1 MNRLLAVILPITVFL
16 TLSLKAQTSSVSDLC
31 TEQEWN
37 TEYFP
42 YRWGWDT
49 STNTRTKDFYT
60 FQKFKEAI
68 AEIGNIELLFE
79 RRCGTN
85 QLKVTRTDTSTG
97 VEKVISVSTD
107 YNASWNV
114 NRPIVKERVVYKNFL
129 TEGTLETRKREL
141 AAFFSNIS
149 HETTGGPATNNN
161 YKWGLY
167 FLEEGENLSSPPNTY
182 VSASTEYPP
191 VSGQSYHGRG
201 PIQLSYNY
209 NYGLASEQILGDKD
223 ILLQDPAKVSS
234 DAKLAFMT
242 AIWFWMTPQAP
253 KPSSHDV
260 MVGNWTP
267 STSDIA
273 DNRTAG
279 LGMTVNIIN
288 GGVECGDGGAE
299 KYQVVDRINYY
310 KRYATYLGISTDLDG
325 SNTCNTCGC
334 AAMKNYANDNIGSE
348 DCTNIPSIEISSPVD
363 ESLIFDSGLNSIS
376 VNSQYE
382 AAGKQASQFAVAIE
396 NDFFYQ
402 TSFSWTPQFFK
413 AYTFEASVLIDGIPY
428 ETESSITFY
437 SDSNAIECSAI
448 AQFSSASPY
457 LTDDVVLFD
466 GKIYRAKYWTDKDPQ
481 TDAASWELVGTCLA
495 SNNAPSLTLVNNS
508 TSSSFSFD
516 VNTSDSDG
524 GIFFIDFYVDG
535 SLVERYNPRT
545 SVAQVIASSSK
556 IFTYAPTQTKQ
567 YEIKIE
573 AFDRYGAA
581 AEKRLQIP
589 GQTLDLEK
597 HKAETVQV
605 YPNPFTTAV
614 EVSAP
619 SHFNQTKIEIFD
631 LAGRKIKNH
640 MVNFSNHENFKLNFS
655 QYPSSVYLMCLSSNS
670 NSKIVIRLI
679 KAQKNKL

>member
-16 TLSLKAQTSSVSDLC
+16 TLSLKAQTSSLSDLC
-31 TEQEWN
+31 LEQEWN
-37 TEYFP
+37 TVYFP

-49 STNTRTKDFYT
+49 STNSRTKDFYT

-68 AEIGNIELLFE
+68 AEIGKIELLFE

-85 QLKVTRTDTSTG
+85 QIKVTRTDTSTG

-114 NRPIVKERVVYKNFL
+114 NKPIVKERILYKNFL
-129 TEGTLETRKREL
+129 SEGTLEARKREL

-182 VSASTEYPP
+182 VSASVEYPA

-273 DNRTAG
+273 DKRTAG

-299 KYQVVDRINYY
+299 KYQVLDRINYY
-310 KRYATYLGISTDLDG
+310 KRFASYLRISTDLDG

-348 DCTNIPSIEISSPVD
+348 NCTNIPSIEISSPID
-363 ESLIFDSGLNSIS
+363 GSLIFDTGLNSIS

-382 AAGKQASQFAVAIE
+382 SAGKQARQFEVTVEAE
-396 NDFFYQ
+396 SFNQ
-402 TSFSWTPQFFK
+402 TIFSWSPQFFK
-413 AYTFEASVLIDGIPY
+413 AYTLTASVLIDDIPY
-428 ETESSITFY
+428 EAKSTITFY
-437 SDSNAIECSAI
+437 AESASIDCSAI
-448 AQFSSASPY
+448 KAFSNSTSHSGGS
-457 LTDDVVLFD
+457 VVQLN
-466 GKIYRAKYWTDKDPQ
+466 GKIYKAKYWTDKSPQ
-481 TDAASWELVGTCLA
+481 TDATAWETVGTCMGT
-495 SNNAPSLTLVNNS
+495 NNAPSLHVTNNS
-508 TSSSFSFD
+508 SSTAFSFKTD
-516 VNTSDSDG
+516 VSDSDG
-524 GIFFIDFYVDG
+524 GVFFVDFLVDG
-535 SLVERYNPRT
+535 SLIERYNPRST
-545 SVAQVIASSSK
+545 VTQNVSTTTHTFS
-556 IFTYAPTQTKQ
+556 FMPTQNKQ
-567 YEIKIE
+567 YEIKIIV
-573 AFDRYGAA
+573 FDRSGVAT
-581 AEKRLQIP
+581 EKSLQIT
-589 GQTLDLEK
+589 GQALSVEEQEL
-597 HKAETVQV
+597 QRISV
-605 YPNPFTTAV
+605 YPNPFYNKV
-614 EVSAP
+614 QVVAP
-619 SHFNQTKIEIFD
+619 THVGKTQMEIFD
-631 LAGRKIKNH
+631 FQGRKVAAYVFDFSHKNI
-640 MVNFSNHENFKLNFS
+640 FSFSLPQNASTVYFMRLWSDANVKTVKL
-655 QYPSSVYLMCLSSNS
+655 
-670 NSKIVIRLI
+670 IRS
-679 KAQKNKL
+679 QKNKP